1 MRNKQLN
8 AVAAI
13 LYLICAVATVCL
25 IIPVFTKT
33 KYEHSEKLI
42 TGILVFLLGFAASK
56 VLCLAN
62 KNSAV
67 KIMKIT
73 LAFLFSIYVFIVI
86 DYTLISDSFGRSIS
100 NIFWEDVETIN
111 EYLSQ
116 KINLVPL
123 ATVRLF
129 INAYKDSNLQTYV
142 VLENIFGNLFVLMPF
157 AVFVPFLFKKINT
170 FWCFLIFISVFVFC
184 IEVLQIVFL
193 TGSADIDD
201 FILNVSGAMVAYF
214 VIKIPAFNQFINKF
228 IFGETNEN

>member
-1 MRNKQLN
+1 MQKKQLN
-8 AVAAI
+8 AVAVM

-25 IIPVFTKT
+25 IIPIFTKI
-33 KYEHSEKLI
+33 KYEHSEKII

-62 KNSAV
+62 KELSV
-67 KIMKIT
+67 KIMRLT
-73 LAFLFSIYVFIVI
+73 AVGMFSVYVFIVV

-100 NIFWEDVETIN
+100 NIFWADGNTIN

-116 KINLVPL
+116 KINLIPF

-129 INAYKDSNLQTYV
+129 INAYKSANLQTYV

-157 AVFVPFLFKKINT
+157 AVFVPFLFKWVNT
-170 FWCFLIFISVFVFC
+170 TSRFLMVMSVFVFC

-201 FILNVSGAMVAYF
+201 FILNVSGAMAAYF
-214 VIKIPAFNQFINKF
+214 ILKIPMIKRFINKF
-228 IFGETNEN
+228 IFGEINET